1 MTGAPRYPSDFAA
14 LAVWG
19 EVIAIP
25 VIRKLETG

>member
-1 MTGAPRYPSDFAA
+1 MTRAPRYLSDFAA

-25 VIRKLETG
+25 VVGKPETG